1 MAISKIVKAFNAK
14 RTNGSFVFTVSP
26 GSTVRSDL
34 TAEGDTESLADAA
47 IEAQIVAKRDAA
59 QGNVDELNEVLGL
72 ASS

>member
-1 MAISKIVKAFNAK
+1 MAISKIVKSFNAK
-14 RTNGSFVFTVSP
+14 RPNGSYVFATTNGGRT
-26 GSTVRSDL
+26 DL
-34 TAEGDTESLADAA
+34 TAEGDTESQADAA